1 MFFIDVGCYTIYL
14 SPVGSKVG
22 KKSEEFLIGCSQAMA
37 SAANAHC
44 KTVFFATK
52 KLSFDCLLKAKSDDS
67 FLYFIATN
75 SY

>member
-22 KKSEEFLIGCSQAMA
+22 KNFLSDVHRLA

-52 KLSFDCLLKAKSDDS
+52 KLSFDCLLRAKSDDS

-75 SY
+75 RY

>member
-1 MFFIDVGCYTIYL
+1 MLVVILYTCPL
-14 SPVGSKVG
+14 SEAKSE
-22 KKSEEFLIGCSQAMA
+22 KKSEEFLIGCSQAMV

-52 KLSFDCLLKAKSDDS
+52 KLSFDCLLRAKSDDS